1 MKKILMIFLVIA
13 LIVIAG
19 CQVKEGNVIEVEG
32 DSEISVEPDQAE
44 VWAGVSVVK
53 LTAEDAQNEAN
64 AVINDIIEGLRAEGI
79 ADEDI
84 KTERL
89 SLYEERQ
96 WENGKSTVV
105 GWRAT
110 QTLKIKTTDLTKVGK
125 IVDVAVDNGANQ
137 INNINFELSEE
148 KEQEYKKQ
156 ALAEATNNA
165 KEKAETI
172 ADSLGVKLGKIKSVS
187 EAEYYFR
194 PYAYPMAEVAVEKAV
209 AEAAAIMPGK
219 VDVTAHISLVYNI
232 G

>member
-194 PYAYPMAEVAVEKAV
+194 PYAYAMEKTVGTEAV